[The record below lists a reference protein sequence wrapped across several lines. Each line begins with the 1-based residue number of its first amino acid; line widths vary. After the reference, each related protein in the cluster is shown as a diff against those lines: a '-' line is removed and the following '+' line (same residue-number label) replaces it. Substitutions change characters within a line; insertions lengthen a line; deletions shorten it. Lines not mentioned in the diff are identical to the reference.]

1 MSKCIKR
8 KPLRYTY
15 TRYRPTARV
24 LSTVLIASIRVV
36 VVGIENRAQND
47 ASGPGHARVPL
58 TRYLHV
64 LGKII
69 SSFRFVLLYGF
80 V

>member
-1 MSKCIKR
+1 MQR
-8 KPLRYTY
+8 KTVTY
-15 TRYRPTARV
+15 TRYRPTERV

-64 LGKII
+64 LGQQNT
-69 SSFRFVLLYGF
+69 VYTHLLPPTLWT
-80 V
+80 